1 MGLGKILNINNALE
15 AELEKGNNMP
25 QIMEK
30 WDALHINVALYI
42 NSETPGIP
50 PTIVPAK
57 PTRGT
62 TFILSIP
69 RVCVCVRVRVRWCVC
84 VCVSCRGC

>member
-62 TFILSIP
+62 TTTSFILDIP
-69 RVCVCVRVRVRWCVC
+69 
-84 VCVSCRGC
+84 CVSCACRGSCRVALGC

>member
-15 AELEKGNNMP
+15 SELDGGNVP

-30 WDALHINVALYI
+30 WDSLHINVALYI

-50 PTIVPAK
+50 PNIAPSK
-57 PTRGT
+57 PTRGST
-62 TFILSIP
+62 TYHK
-69 RVCVCVRVRVRWCVC
+69 RVPALPII
-84 VCVSCRGC
+84 